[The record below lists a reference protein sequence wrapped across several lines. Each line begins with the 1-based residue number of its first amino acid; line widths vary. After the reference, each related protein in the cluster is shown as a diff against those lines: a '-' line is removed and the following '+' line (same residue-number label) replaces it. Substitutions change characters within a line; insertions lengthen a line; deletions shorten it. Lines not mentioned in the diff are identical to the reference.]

1 MMSDLLPELSAMI
14 ARLTDCD
21 PAGLDAESR
30 FDEMVGWSSMQA
42 LTLMIGLEEN
52 WPIKLDLRRL
62 MAVQTVGEL
71 ADLVTEYL
79 QRAESSR

>member
-1 MMSDLLPELSAMI
+1 MMSDLLTELSTMI
-14 ARLTDCD
+14 AGLTDCD
-21 PAGLDAESR
+21 PTGLRAESR
-30 FDEMVGWSSMQA
+30 FDAIDGWSSMQA
-42 LTLMIGLEEN
+42 LTLMVSLEET

-79 QRAESSR
+79 QRSETSR